1 MMTDLEKLEYEL
13 AFKEKIV
20 NSVLSSIKYIH
31 DAYRIDKEEAEEFI
45 LKCLKEVTAEIG

>member
-1 MMTDLEKLEYEL
+1 MMTDLEKLDYEF

-31 DAYRIDKEEAEEFI
+31 DAYGINEDAAEDFI
-45 LKCLKEVTAEIG
+45 IRCLKEVTAEIG